1 MPRKSLAETVS
12 PEDIIY
18 KDEDI
23 GSVPNLLL
31 PDEKKEYTYGIYTD
45 DFGYHIVKL
54 KDAYKTEDI
63 DGESRVIHYNQ
74 WVELKHLSTFT
85 SAYLMY
91 IEMITKRKDA
101 QTKKSKNIQ
110 DIIDNH
116 NYIKTIV
123 EDSLKG
129 IVNDQSVKVTE
140 TADKLSE
147 LNAEMSKARQQ
158 LRQMIAECDELTK
171 LIKEKRKIVIGE
183 TKERKQK

>member
-12 PEDIIY
+12 PEDIVY

-63 DGESRVIHYNQ
+63 DGESRVVHYNQ
-74 WVELKHLSTFT
+74 WVELKHLSTFN
-85 SAYLMY
+85 SAYVMY
-91 IEMITKRKDA
+91 VDMITKRKDA
-101 QTKKSKNIQ
+101 QIKKSKNIQ
-110 DIIDNH
+110 DIIDSH

-129 IVNDQSVKVTE
+129 ILNDQSIKVAE
-140 TADKLSE
+140 NIDKLSE
-147 LNAEMSKARQQ
+147 LNSEMSKARQQ
-158 LRQMIAECDELTK
+158 LRQMVIECDELTK

>member
-1 MPRKSLAETVS
+1 
-12 PEDIIY
+12 
-18 KDEDI
+18 
-23 GSVPNLLL
+23 
-31 PDEKKEYTYGIYTD
+31 
-45 DFGYHIVKL
+45 
-54 KDAYKTEDI
+54 
-63 DGESRVIHYNQ
+63 
-74 WVELKHLSTFT
+74 
-85 SAYLMY
+85 MY
-91 IEMITKRKDA
+91 VDMITKRKDA

-129 IVNDQSVKVTE
+129 IVNEQSVKVTE

-158 LRQMIAECDELTK
+158 LRQMVAECDELTK